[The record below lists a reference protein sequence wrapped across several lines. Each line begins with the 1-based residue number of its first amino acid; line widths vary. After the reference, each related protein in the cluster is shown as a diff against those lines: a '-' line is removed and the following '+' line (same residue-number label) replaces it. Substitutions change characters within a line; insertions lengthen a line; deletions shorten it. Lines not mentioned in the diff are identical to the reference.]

1 MGDWKVILTKEDRLV
16 RGIGG
21 KDDRNTTIYTMI
33 TNDKMNLILA
43 EWEEVD
49 AESGTLEID
58 GKWFKS
64 FGKDLAYSKCPMV
77 LIGVMATEKRIL
89 SPDKDIKSL
98 SDAIELYRKTNEEI
112 QKLFNLVKS

>member
-1 MGDWKVILTKEDRLV
+1 MGDWKVILTKEKRLV
-16 RGIGG
+16 KGVGG
-21 KDDRNTTIYTMI
+21 KDNRDANIYTII

-64 FGKDLAYSKCPMV
+64 FGQDLAYSKCPMF
-77 LIGVMATEKRIL
+77 LINIMATEKRIL

-112 QKLFNLVKS
+112 QKLFSLVKS